1 MKTTTGFGGMGRE
14 VLFWTVAGVTVLAVI
29 ASCAFDIVL
38 AARISEIEVLRPIRA
53 VLFVGFALQ
62 IIATGCLSYY
72 CLLFARIS
80 VKHKVA
86 WIDVGTGAG
95 FNAVALA
102 AAGVGLIW
110 LTCRTELPKE
120 DHGIRDAAL
129 VLWALSIVLNIAF
142 FVLVSTRTRRIISK
156 NVPRVHVQNFGIT
169 LPPVR
174 ELALG
179 TRPSFCSRETTLA
192 SSRPCTPTS
201 SRTYSLPSSSTKIGT
216 SIRSKLTRN
225 SAKSSLEL
233 PPFPAGEAS
242 ALGSA
247 FDRYDTSAINHEM
260 RNTILSSSPAVN
272 RTGLEPI
279 PGSRPES
286 PEDEPTLPTSPKMQ
300 LLTSSPPSAGRSSA
314 LEAFP
319 SPPSSPPNFSR
330 PTSRGQQT
338 QMSPSKLREPRM
350 PASMTDLI
358 HPLFRPESPNHPQI
372 LTMGTMVTA
381 SPLANQ
387 PISPKTLHRLRSASD
402 MHRPSED
409 KENIRPGAISLTS
422 KGQWRVMPSVDD
434 ISTRPRSRSHSS
446 LKSRP
451 STAGSDT
458 NERPKTGRKNSI
470 GSPGPSIIEEDELP
484 PILPGFVLSAGS
496 RSSLVGYGKRK
507 SVKRSSAHL
516 G

>member
-1 MKTTTGFGGMGRE
+1 MGRE
-14 VLFWTVAGVTVLAVI
+14 IPFWTVAAVAVICVI
-29 ASCAFDIVL
+29 ASCAFDVVL
-38 AARISEIEVLRPIRA
+38 AARISDIVSLRTIRA
-53 VLFVGFALQ
+53 LLLAGFALQ
-62 IIATGCLSYY
+62 IIAAGCLSYY

-80 VKHKVA
+80 LRRKVA
-86 WIDVGTGAG
+86 WIDIGAGTG
-95 FNAVALA
+95 FNTVALTA
-102 AAGVGLIW
+102 TGIGLIW
-110 LTCRTELPKE
+110 LTCRTELPG
-120 DHGIRDAAL
+120 DDYGIKDAAL
-129 VLWALSIVLNIAF
+129 VLWALSIVSNVAF
-142 FVLVSTRTRRIISK
+142 FILISTRTRRIISRS
-156 NVPRVHVQNFGIT
+156 VPRAPAQNFGIT
-169 LPPVR
+169 LPPVH
-174 ELALG
+174 EVAAG
-179 TRPSFCSRETTLA
+179 TRPPFCSRDPTLA

-201 SRTYSLPSSSTKIGT
+201 SRTYSLPSSSTKVGS
-216 SIRSKLTRN
+216 SIRSKFTRN
-225 SAKSSLEL
+225 SAKSSMEL

-247 FDRYDTSAINHEM
+247 FDRYDTSTINHEM
-260 RNTILSSSPAVN
+260 RHTILSSSPTVN

-279 PGSRPES
+279 PGSRPGS
-286 PEDEPTLPTSPKMQ
+286 PDDEPTLPTSPKMQ
-300 LLTSSPPSAGRSSA
+300 YIASSPPSAGRSTA

-338 QMSPSKLREPRM
+338 AMSPTKLRKPRV

-387 PISPKTLHRLRSASD
+387 PITPKTLNRLRSASD
-402 MHRPSED
+402 MRASD
-409 KENIRPGAISLTS
+409 KVNLPPRTLSLTN
-422 KGQWRVMPSVDD
+422 KGQWQLMPP
-434 ISTRPRSRSHSS
+434 IEPTRPRSKSGSS
-446 LKSRP
+446 VKSRP

-458 NERPKTGRKNSI
+458 ARGRKSSI

-496 RSSLVGYGKRK
+496 RTSLVGYGKRK

-516 G
+516 E